1 MFRVYFLLFIFDFH
15 SSSLWSVLFCLY
27 FFHLLPIVIFIDFNY
42 NNGKPGEKSLRSLD
56 QINLQDGNLQGRSSY
71 TDSYG
76 NPVKYDSLD
85 DVNAQRPS
93 NNKNNPHQYVIPGYA
108 SGILDS
114 HEIPSRSSINDNE
127 GRTSNDDKI
136 HFVDPLS
143 QNSFQTFNNEPS
155 TTGPGFNSES
165 QSPIEIPRPNI
176 DLPETPISS
185 NDGSLNSNLP
195 NASPSTVLELPINQ
209 DSNKIPFTTTGLVP
223 PQISNSEVGVE
234 IPRPNLDIHETP
246 IDGSNNLL
254 NQGLL
259 PPSTSVQPN
268 FNNNI
273 FLNPKQDGPV
283 IITDDQTVFAP
294 KPSNGLLPPKDPV
307 PNNINFES
315 IPLTNNALPSTAI
328 PSKFNTNFEGTIL
341 GGITTTAAPLQI
353 PVHIIHSKD
362 DGKINKYTGTF
373 GGSPGVLVSNNQVD
387 RVNPTLSTQRV
398 QPITSTVV
406 NTVPPTQGSNNKFTG
421 SFGGSIGLLNPNS
434 SPTPQTIL
442 DGSSTQSSN
451 VLFSSNKKPLLTFGG
466 SPGILKPFDNIQKN

>member
-1 MFRVYFLLFIFDFH
+1 MLFIFDFH
-15 SSSLWSVLFCLY
+15 PSSLLSILFYLY
-27 FFHLLPIVIFIDFNY
+27 FCHLLSKVIFIDFNY
-42 NNGKPGEKSLRSLD
+42 NNGKPGEKTLRSLD
-56 QINLQDGNLQGRSSY
+56 QINLQDGNIRGRSSY

-76 NPVKYDSLD
+76 NPVAYDSLD

-93 NNKNNPHQYVIPGYA
+93 KNKNNPHQYVIPGYA

-114 HEIPSRSSINDNE
+114 QEIPSRSSVNDNE

-155 TTGPGFNSES
+155 TSLTVPGFNSES

-185 NDGSLNSNLP
+185 NDDSLNSNLP
-195 NASPSTVLELPINQ
+195 NASPSIVLELPINQ

-223 PQISNSEVGVE
+223 PPISNSNGVE

-259 PPSTSVQPN
+259 PPTTSVQPN

-307 PNNINFES
+307 PNNFNFQS
-315 IPLTNNALPSTAI
+315 IPSINNALPSTTI

-353 PVHIIHSKD
+353 PVQIIHSQD

-373 GGSPGVLVSNNQVD
+373 GGSPGILVSNNQID
-387 RVNPTLSTQRV
+387 RVNPTLSIQRV
-398 QPITSTVV
+398 QPTTSTVV
-406 NTVPPTQGSNNKFTG
+406 NNVLPTQGSNNKFTG
-421 SFGGSIGLLNPNS
+421 SFGGSIGLLSPNS
-434 SPTPQTIL
+434 SPTTQTIL

-451 VLFSSNKKPLLTFGG
+451 ALLSSKKKPTLTFGG
-466 SPGILKPFDNIQKN
+466 PQGILKPFDNVQNN